1 MKRIIFDG
9 IVQPKNV
16 PTLDEATKTTFIKE
30 GAPGYK
36 WNSYIVWSLSMNW
49 FIELRWFLTQN
60 NFFLILSGRNK
71 KLFFIIWKC

>member
-1 MKRIIFDG
+1 
-9 IVQPKNV
+9 
-16 PTLDEATKTTFIKE
+16 
-30 GAPGYK
+30 
-36 WNSYIVWSLSMNW
+36 VWSLSMNW